1 MMNNKNFSKF
11 LCLLLLFLEYNNLLL
26 AQNTNSEYSVSAD
39 SIIIKAKKS
48 NEIVF
53 HAFNAVKVSIEP
65 RFFHNSAIIFFILFL
80 FCLVFIVFLY
90 IWSKYK
96 KRRNREIQKIID
108 DRTHI
113 INLEKTILQKQTDSL
128 KVKNFEVKTQ
138 NSELRTESQQL
149 KETNEM
155 ILQQN
160 KMIEEQSQK
169 IHKKNELLTQS
180 LNYARR
186 IQHSL
191 FPNITDIKKVL
202 PKSSLFFQPKDI
214 VSGDFYWMHSYDD
227 LIIIAEVDCT
237 GHGVPGAFM
246 SMIGNTLLNEIV
258 INKQIHS
265 PQEIFKKLNEE
276 LLFIFSHDDF
286 DDEAQDEGMDLTL
299 AVINTKTKKLQIAS
313 AMQNFYIIK
322 NKEVNIYRGDIFSI
336 GGLISRLKKPVYTTH
351 DFDISDGLR
360 IIMSSDGFVDQFGGA
375 EKDKFGVDRFYK
387 LLSDTSILSVDDQIN
402 EIKSHF
408 SKWKG
413 SQDQMDDILIIGFEF

>member
-1 MMNNKNFSKF
+1 MSYKYCVTFF
-11 LCLLLLFLEYNNLLL
+11 CLFVLMQHNTLLFAQKTNTVYN
-26 AQNTNSEYSVSAD
+26 TSAD
-39 SIIIKAKKS
+39 SILHKATKS

-65 RFFHNSAIIFFILFL
+65 RFFHNSAIIFLILFL
-80 FCLVFIVFLY
+80 FCLVFFVFLFL
-90 IWSKYK
+90 WSKYK

-214 VSGDFYWMHSYDD
+214 VSGDFYWMHSYVD

-299 AVINTKTKKLQIAS
+299 AVVNTKTKKIQIAS
-313 AMQNFYIIK
+313 AMQNFFIIK
-322 NKEVNIYRGDIFSI
+322 NNEVNIYRGDIFSI

-351 DFDISDGLR
+351 DFDITDGLR
-360 IIMSSDGFVDQFGGA
+360 VIMSSDGFVDQFGGT

-387 LLSDTSILSVDDQIN
+387 LLSDTSTLSVDDQIT
-402 EIKSHF
+402 EVKSHF
-408 SKWKG
+408 SKWKS